1 MVRDM
6 QVVRKSPN
14 GDLDEAIA
22 QAVSGLSRP
31 REGAYAQVADEG
43 LLDAGQAVTWA
54 RRVKRLVLHEWDA
67 EVLRAEL
74 PQLADQLLGLLEA
87 VGLALA
93 ADRER
98 RAGQFLVRLE
108 AVRALLAEDLE
119 AAYAGDPA
127 AAGYAEILLAYPS
140 LRALALYRIAHELSV
155 LEVPLLPRVLS
166 EYAHGVTGIDI
177 HPAARIGRRL
187 FIDHGTGVVIG
198 ETTVVGD
205 GVRLYQGVTL
215 GALRVRSG
223 SAERGV
229 KRHPTIEDDVTVYA
243 GATILGG
250 ETVIGRGSVIGG
262 NVWLTHS
269 VLPDSRVIAEP
280 PRQQVESRLGFAGAD
295 PQQLEWE
302 I

>member
-1 MVRDM
+1 MVKDM

-31 REGAYAQVADEG
+31 REGAYAQVAQEG

-74 PQLADQLLGLLEA
+74 SQLADQLLGLLED

-93 ADRER
+93 EDRER
-98 RAGQFLVRLE
+98 RAGEFLGRLE
-108 AVRALLAEDLE
+108 GVRALLAEDLE

-127 AAGYAEILLAYPS
+127 AVGYAEILLAYPS
-140 LRALALYRIAHELSV
+140 LRALAMYRIAHELSL

-205 GVRLYQGVTL
+205 RVRLYQGVTL

-250 ETVIGRGSVIGG
+250 ETVIGRGSVVGG

-280 PRQQVESRLGFAGAD
+280 PRQQVESRVGFAGAD

>member
-1 MVRDM
+1 VVKDM

-31 REGAYAQVADEG
+31 REGAYAQVAQEG

-67 EVLRAEL
+67 EVLQAEL
-74 PQLADQLLGLLEA
+74 PQLADQLLGLLED

-98 RAGQFLVRLE
+98 RAGQFFGRLE

-127 AAGYAEILLAYPS
+127 AVGYAEILLAYPS
-140 LRALALYRIAHELSV
+140 LRALAMYRIAHELSL

-205 GVRLYQGVTL
+205 RVRLYQGVTL

-229 KRHPTIEDDVTVYA
+229 KRHPTIEEDVTVYA
-243 GATILGG
+243 GAAMSG
-250 ETVIGRGSVIGG
+250 
-262 NVWLTHS
+262 
-269 VLPDSRVIAEP
+269 
-280 PRQQVESRLGFAGAD
+280 
-295 PQQLEWE
+295 
-302 I
+302 